1 MQGAIMDIYHYILKV
16 NHQSQKKT
24 AVSITMNNGQVI
36 SYTYSELFEKA
47 DRYVSNLETIGVRKG
62 DRIVIATE
70 NSPEWQMAFL
80 AVMKLG
86 ATAVLIDA
94 SLGGEDLSNLI
105 YQSDSRAIYASDQ
118 VKEKIGEISRYRVP
132 VLSIKEGKPFKD
144 SYKVLSPFIERTVDP
159 DPEVAVIIYSSG
171 TTRSAAGIMHTH
183 EAMIHTIRMTAR
195 ENELSCSDRILS
207 ILPNSHIYGVVTCL
221 LGSMMLGASLHYV
234 ESISNENILSAFK
247 TFRPTV
253 FPCVPKVFELFEK
266 QIMKKIE
273 AKDLTKKLYERFFP
287 ICMKVREQTGLRL
300 GKFIFRSVHKGFGG
314 RLSLMTSA
322 GAPLDEKVAAFYY
335 GMGFDLLITY
345 GLTETNIPIIG
356 NRGDHITMNSCGL
369 PYPDMDIQL
378 AHPDETGE
386 GEIYIRS
393 PYMMKG
399 YFRDEAATQAAFDE
413 EGWFKTGDLA
423 RLDAQGNVQITGRS
437 KENIVLATGKKV
449 APVDIETHYTSI
461 PGIEELVI
469 SGVPISGDYDEVHA
483 FVVKET
489 THLDEQSILKAIQE
503 RGAKLSQ
510 YMKVA
515 KVHFLEEIPKT
526 SLQKPKRY
534 LLKKHALE
542 KKHQENEHFSKG
554 HQKEKPRQGNV
565 EEVQENTLSQIE
577 QYIIEMIVQCTNLDK
592 KLVTLESKLLSEVG
606 IDSLSAIEVGLKIEA
621 HYQVMIQDLLSQDL
635 TIKELANATY
645 LAQLQEKT
653 SGELEAAKQE
663 ITVHRKRFG
672 HYMLFK
678 ASCILAQLIYGIKV
692 KNQEVLPEDKGYIIC
707 ANHVSNLDYLW
718 VTQGFDQTRF
728 SKLCCMAKKELFKNT
743 FLSNLLRD
751 VCGMIPVERGAINF
765 EVMTACKKQLEDKWG
780 LLIHPEGTRSHDG
793 KLGAF
798 KKGAATIAIDA
809 NVPIIPTY
817 IKGGHDIF
825 PRDRK
830 LPKLFNWEMK
840 RRYEVEVIYGEPIEP
855 EGLTAE
861 HLIEKVECAIK
872 GLMLGKEEE
881 KKAEEEVAASEEALS
896 EAFVEEE
903 MTLKELLKC
912 DYEIDLVEQE
922 NK

>member
-1 MQGAIMDIYHYILKV
+1 MCIYNYILKV
-16 NHQSQKKT
+16 NQQSQKKM
-24 AVSITMNNGQVI
+24 AVSITMNNVQVI

-47 DRYVSNLETIGVRKG
+47 DRYASRLETIGVRKG
-62 DRIVIATE
+62 DRIVIAAE

-80 AVMKLG
+80 AIMKLE

-94 SLGGEDLSNLI
+94 SLGEEDLSNLI
-105 YQSDSRAIYASDQ
+105 YQSDSRAIYASEQ

-132 VLSIKEGKPFKD
+132 VLSVKEGKPFKD
-144 SYKVLSPFIERTVDP
+144 SYKVLSPFIEKTIDP

-183 EAMIHTIRMTAR
+183 EAMIKTIRMTAR
-195 ENELSCSDRILS
+195 ENELSRFDRILS

-266 QIMKKIE
+266 QIIKKIE
-273 AKDLTKKLYERFFP
+273 AKDLTKKFYEKFFP
-287 ICMKVREQTGLRL
+287 ICMKVREHTGLRL
-300 GKFIFRSVHKGFGG
+300 GKIIFRSVHKGFGG

-356 NRGDHITMNSCGL
+356 NRGEHITMNSCGL
-369 PYPDMDIQL
+369 PYPDMDVQL

-386 GEIYIRS
+386 GEIYVRS

-483 FVVKET
+483 FVVKEP

-503 RGAKLSQ
+503 RGTKLSQ

-542 KKHQENEHFSKG
+542 KKQQENEHFGTG
-554 HQKEKPRQGNV
+554 HQQEKHKQGNV
-565 EEVQENTLSQIE
+565 EETKENTLSQIE
-577 QYIIEMIVQCTNLDK
+577 EHIREMVVQCTNLDK

-621 HYQVMIQDLLSQDL
+621 HYEVAIQDLLSQDL
-635 TIKELANATY
+635 TVKELANAIY
-645 LAQLQEKT
+645 LEQLQEKT
-653 SGELEAAKQE
+653 ASKLETAKQE
-663 ITVHRKRFG
+663 ITVHRKRLG

-678 ASCILAQLIYGIKV
+678 ASSLLAQLIYDIKV
-692 KNQEVLPEDKGYIIC
+692 KNQEVLPEDTGYIIC
-707 ANHVSNLDYLW
+707 ANHVSNIDYLW
-718 VTQGFDQTRF
+718 VTQGFNQIRF
-728 SKLCCMAKKELFKNT
+728 SKFCCMAKKELFKNT
-743 FLSNLLRD
+743 FLTNLLRD

-765 EVMTACKKQLEDKWG
+765 EVMAACKKQLEDKWG

-793 KLGAF
+793 KLGAL

-830 LPKLFNWEMK
+830 FPKLFNWETK
-840 RRYEVEVIYGEPIEP
+840 RRYGVEVLYGAPIEP

-861 HLIEKVECAIK
+861 HLIDKVERAIR
-872 GLMLGKEEE
+872 GLMLGQEEE
-881 KKAEEEVAASEEALS
+881 KVEEEVAVSEEAIS
-896 EAFVEEE
+896 ETTLEEE
-903 MTLKELLKC
+903 MTLKEFLKC

-922 NK
+922 DK

>member
-1 MQGAIMDIYHYILKV
+1 MYRD
-16 NHQSQKKT
+16 
-24 AVSITMNNGQVI
+24 
-36 SYTYSELFEKA
+36 
-47 DRYVSNLETIGVRKG
+47 LETIGVRKG
-62 DRIVIATE
+62 DRIVIAAE

-94 SLGGEDLSNLI
+94 SLGGEDLGHLI

-437 KENIVLATGKKV
+437 KK
-449 APVDIETHYTSI
+449 
-461 PGIEELVI
+461 
-469 SGVPISGDYDEVHA
+469 
-483 FVVKET
+483 
-489 THLDEQSILKAIQE
+489 IL
-503 RGAKLSQ
+503 
-510 YMKVA
+510 
-515 KVHFLEEIPKT
+515 F
-526 SLQKPKRY
+526 
-534 LLKKHALE
+534 
-542 KKHQENEHFSKG
+542 
-554 HQKEKPRQGNV
+554 
-565 EEVQENTLSQIE
+565 
-577 QYIIEMIVQCTNLDK
+577 
-592 KLVTLESKLLSEVG
+592 
-606 IDSLSAIEVGLKIEA
+606 
-621 HYQVMIQDLLSQDL
+621 
-635 TIKELANATY
+635 
-645 LAQLQEKT
+645 
-653 SGELEAAKQE
+653 
-663 ITVHRKRFG
+663 
-672 HYMLFK
+672 
-678 ASCILAQLIYGIKV
+678 
-692 KNQEVLPEDKGYIIC
+692 
-707 ANHVSNLDYLW
+707 W
-718 VTQGFDQTRF
+718 
-728 SKLCCMAKKELFKNT
+728 
-743 FLSNLLRD
+743 
-751 VCGMIPVERGAINF
+751 
-765 EVMTACKKQLEDKWG
+765 QLERR
-780 LLIHPEGTRSHDG
+780 LL
-793 KLGAF
+793 
-798 KKGAATIAIDA
+798 
-809 NVPIIPTY
+809 
-817 IKGGHDIF
+817 
-825 PRDRK
+825 
-830 LPKLFNWEMK
+830 
-840 RRYEVEVIYGEPIEP
+840 
-855 EGLTAE
+855 
-861 HLIEKVECAIK
+861 
-872 GLMLGKEEE
+872 
-881 KKAEEEVAASEEALS
+881 
-896 EAFVEEE
+896 
-903 MTLKELLKC
+903 
-912 DYEIDLVEQE
+912 Q
-922 NK
+922 